1 MHKLLQLIGAFI
13 AATALLFATE
23 GAAQSKGERDDPSVA
38 QPCPECGVIY
48 EIREI
53 KRERGSA
60 RNAPQNPAPVGPTI
74 RFSLGDK
81 ADRGPHVDVLGSRA
95 MREEMM
101 DNYYEVVVRF
111 DDNRWQRIE
120 LPDATGLKAG
130 DRIHVH
136 QNRIEPDDSDTR

>member
-1 MHKLLQLIGAFI
+1 MLRNSLLCSVVGV
-13 AATALLFATE
+13 AALFLA
-23 GAAQSKGERDDPSVA
+23 GVCAAQEKGGRDDPSVRL
-38 QPCPECGVIY
+38 PCPQCGVIY

-53 KRERGSA
+53 KRERESA
-60 RNAPQNPAPVGPTI
+60 RNAPRDAPPMGPMI

-81 ADRGPHVDVLGSRA
+81 SDRQPHVDVVGSRS
-95 MREEMM
+95 MREEMI
-101 DNYYEVVVRF
+101 DRYYEVVVRF

-136 QNRIEPDDSDTR
+136 QGRIEPDDSDTR